1 MRRNGPRV
9 EQVWKCTKRTN
20 LYFDKQINY
29 PLLRRK
35 FLSRTRSRIEE
46 RKKKS
51 DANVNRK
58 FGIIKWSQSPGK
70 RWEVNILSWRVGE
83 VVFPTSTGKMFLE
96 RQ

>member
-29 PLLRRK
+29 PLLRKK
-35 FLSRTRSRIEE
+35 FLCRKDPGSMEE

-58 FGIIKWSQSPGK
+58 FGIIKWSHGK
-70 RWEVNILSWRVGE
+70 RWEVNILSWEVGK
-83 VVFPTSTGKMFLE
+83 VVVPTSTGKMFF
-96 RQ
+96 

>member
-1 MRRNGPRV
+1 MASEEV
-9 EQVWKCTKRTN
+9 SEQK
-20 LYFDKQINY
+20 
-29 PLLRRK
+29 
-35 FLSRTRSRIEE
+35 RSRAEE
-46 RKKKS
+46 REKKKKKS

-58 FGIIKWSQSPGK
+58 FGIMKWSQSPGK